1 MAVSGM
7 PASDGVSFVDG
18 DGASPADLDLPP
30 AIAGLARLVAQAA
43 CPMVLLVG
51 RSGRLVPNEASAIFF
66 GGQETGSLIGR
77 SMLGAAPAHGD
88 LFALALER
96 AYLGMASRFSEQP
109 VRRGASETRWFN
121 LEFTPVTDETGTV
134 LGALCMACD
143 VTDMV
148 SRSRERE
155 RSPSLGDG
163 RVQFEVLTEALPQIV
178 WSSDADG
185 RHDYFS
191 RRWSEFTG
199 IAPEDITEDLWKQLV
214 YPRHRTKVRKAW
226 DEARQSGKP
235 YDIDYRFRHRSGEYR
250 WLRVMALPVCDESGR
265 IVRWCGTSTDVH
277 ETYLVAG
284 ERHRLA
290 LELKRTATVDQ
301 LTKALTRR
309 AFLERAA
316 KVLRRHGKLRRPTS
330 VLMMDIDHFK
340 RINDT
345 CGHAGGDEVLSA
357 VAQRLSNALKKGDV
371 IGRLGGEEFA
381 VVLQGSDSAM
391 AMDVAE
397 RLRRSVEAE
406 PVVLADR
413 TEITVTVSLGATTSA
428 TSKDDLHHL
437 LVAADK
443 ALYRAKAAGRNRAVL
458 ISALECAA

>member
-1 MAVSGM
+1 MS
-7 PASDGVSFVDG
+7 ASEGVLFVDG
-18 DGASPADLDLPP
+18 DGAGLADWGSPP
-30 AIAGLARLVAQAA
+30 AIASLARLVAQAA

-51 RSGRLVPNEASAIFF
+51 SSGRLVPNEASAIFF
-66 GGQETGSLIGR
+66 GGQETSSLVGR
-77 SMLGAAPAHGD
+77 SMVGVVPAHGD

-109 VRRGASETRWFN
+109 VRRGRSDTRWFN

-143 VTDMV
+143 VTDV
-148 SRSRERE
+148 VARSRERE

-235 YDIDYRFRHRSGEYR
+235 YDIDYRFRHHSGEYR
-250 WLRVMALPVCDESGR
+250 WLRVMALPVRDESGR

-284 ERHRLA
+284 ERRRLA
-290 LELKRTATVDQ
+290 LELKRTTVDQ
-301 LTKALTRR
+301 LTKTLTRR

-316 KVLRRHGKLRRPTS
+316 KVLRRCGKLRRATS

-381 VVLQGSDSAM
+381 VVLQGSDSAT
-391 AMDVAE
+391 AMEVAE

-428 TSKDDLHHL
+428 ASKDDLHHL

-458 ISALECAA
+458 ISALERAA